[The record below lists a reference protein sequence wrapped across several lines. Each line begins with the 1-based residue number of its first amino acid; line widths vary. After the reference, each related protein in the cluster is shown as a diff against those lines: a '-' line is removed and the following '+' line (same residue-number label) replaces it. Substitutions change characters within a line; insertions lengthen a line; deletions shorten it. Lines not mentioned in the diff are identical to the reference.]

1 MLRTTLLTLFILS
14 TFFAVAQKPTKS
26 VVKSPVVKGFKPP
39 KLASSLGNYKDSAI
53 ITVSE
58 GQQLITTPLKITDV
72 KNGKYTISSY
82 QFLYRKTGVTEEE
95 NENGPTGKTKPTTT
109 ISADLFRT
117 SPLSPLWITTI
128 NDQLKTGDELF
139 FFDIIVKDEQGRLMF
154 APQLKLMVR

>member
-1 MLRTTLLTLFILS
+1 MLRITLLTLFILS
-14 TFFAVAQKPTKS
+14 TFFAVAQKSTKP
-26 VVKSPVVKGFKPP
+26 VVKSPVVKGF
-39 KLASSLGNYKDSAI
+39 
-53 ITVSE
+53 
-58 GQQLITTPLKITDV
+58 
-72 KNGKYTISSY
+72 
-82 QFLYRKTGVTEEE
+82 
-95 NENGPTGKTKPTTT
+95 KPTTT

>member
-1 MLRTTLLTLFILS
+1 MINTSLSKERQLPRRRPFGAKPSPNVPSLVERVAASPSDTQQTTM
-14 TFFAVAQKPTKS
+14 
-26 VVKSPVVKGFKPP
+26 SPRQP
-39 KLASSLGNYKDSAI
+39 
-53 ITVSE
+53 
-58 GQQLITTPLKITDV
+58 Q
-72 KNGKYTISSY
+72 
-82 QFLYRKTGVTEEE
+82 
-95 NENGPTGKTKPTTT
+95 TKPTTT